1 MNVYI
6 VRNQSGQFFR
16 AKGYGGHGES
26 WVDDIAKARIYTK
39 IGPAKAT
46 VTFFARQYPQFGTP
60 QILAFELD
68 VTKATVMDMAE
79 STSKRIAAKQQAK
92 LKREKAQTRREQEY
106 LQEQMNSINRRM
118 AARQSQPS

>member
-1 MNVYI
+1 MTIYLVQN
-6 VRNQSGQFFR
+6 NGQFFR
-16 AKGYGGHGES
+16 AKGYGGSGDS
-26 WVDDIAKARIYTK
+26 WVDTMDKARIYTK

-68 VTKATVMDMAE
+68 VTKATVMDMTE

-118 AARQSQPS
+118 AALHTST

>member
-6 VRNQSGQFFR
+6 VRNNGQFFR
-16 AKGYGGHGES
+16 AKGYGGSGDS
-26 WVDDIAKARIYTK
+26 WVDTMDKARVYTK

-68 VTKATVMDMAE
+68 PSQGKVIDMTE
-79 STSKRIAAKQQAK
+79 STSKRIAARQQTE
-92 LKREKAQTRREQEY
+92 LKREKERTRREQEY

-118 AARQSQPS
+118 AALHTST

>member
-1 MNVYI
+1 MTLYL

-16 AKGYGGHGES
+16 AKGQSGLGQS

-46 VTFFARQYPQFGTP
+46 VTFYTQNFPKFGTP
-60 QILAFELD
+60 SILAFELD
-68 VTKATVMDMAE
+68 VTKATVMDMTE
-79 STSKRIAAKQQAK
+79 STSKRIAARKQTE
-92 LKREKAQTRREQEY
+92 LKREKERTRREQEY

-118 AARQSQPS
+118 AALHTST